1 VLSFQRE
8 DEDARGPSADES
20 DSVGK
25 SSAASREPPDGKSG
39 DSRDRLNIPKIELP
53 KGGGAL
59 KPIDEKFKANAADGT
74 VSLSMSLPLS
84 KSRSDFGPALSLD
97 YSSGGGNGPFGL
109 GWNLTQAAI
118 QRRTDKRLPEY
129 RDADES
135 DVFILSGQEDLVPA
149 LLDDG
154 SGNPD
159 AFTAP
164 TGEAV
169 KRYRPRIEGAF
180 ARIERITPPNSVVS
194 YWKTTSKDN
203 VATIF
208 GRSPSARI
216 ADPADPGGQTRVFK
230 WLPELSYDDKGNCIE
245 YFYLPEDFSNVADTL
260 HERNRLNG
268 IAPCTNTYLKRA
280 RYGNKAPYY
289 PDPSHPYDPAPP
301 GTPGYFFELV
311 LDYGDH
317 DADAPTAAVQ
327 NLWACRLDPFSQ
339 YKSGFDIR
347 TYRLCRRV
355 LLFHTFKELND
366 GVNPA
371 PTQVRS
377 LDVDYRYFAN
387 PAATPAELANM
398 EVDYPV
404 AMRQTGWVKTGASS
418 YDRKSLPA
426 AKFTYQELGWNK
438 DVQAVSPAGV
448 ENTPAGLSKGYQFV
462 DLWSEGISG
471 ILAEQGGAWFYKSNL
486 GGGRFTPAQAVSPK
500 PSFTGLAGGTLQL
513 IDLEADG
520 RKFIVASQPPVRGAL
535 ALSDAGEWQPFK
547 AFRRVPNLKPSDPN
561 VKFIDLDGDGRA
573 DIAVSEDSVFT
584 WYPSAGTEGYDGP
597 RRAPKPYDEERGP
610 ALVFADP
617 TGSIFLANMSG
628 SGLTDIVRIRNGE
641 VCYWPNLGY
650 GHFGAK
656 VTMGASPLFDTPDLF
671 DPQYI
676 HLADVSG
683 TGASD
688 ILYLGKNRF
697 RAWLNRSGNTWSDP
711 VDIDPFADTERPNEI
726 QAADFLGNGTACIV
740 WSSPLP
746 RYAPTP
752 MRFVDL
758 MGGRK
763 PYLLAGYDNQCGKT
777 VALEYKS
784 STWFYLADK
793 QAGKPW
799 VTKLPFPVHCLTK
812 MTSRDAVTGASLVT
826 QYVYHHGYYD
836 HAEREYR
843 GFACVEQTDSESF
856 DNFVKG
862 GSGIVDLPLDQAPV
876 LTRTWFH
883 TGAFFHE
890 KAIEAR
896 LRSEYFQ
903 NPDFAEYHLPP
914 PLVLAAAAVQDQRE
928 AQRAC
933 KGMIIRQEVY
943 GLDNIAGVSTVPYS
957 AAERN
962 WLVQSVQPAA
972 SNRHAVFLV
981 TETESITY
989 NYERIAK
996 DPRIAHTLNTAIDG
1010 YGNVLESASVAYARQ
1025 PGAPPVPPR
1034 VQTEQQKRTITYSV
1048 NGYTKDVINDAAYRL
1063 RRLCETS
1070 SFELT
1075 GVTPAAACFTLKEI
1089 HDAFAGAAA
1098 IGYEVVPDGS
1108 SQKRALKHS
1117 RTLFLKDDTSAALP
1131 LGEIEALALPYET
1144 FRLAFT
1150 APIVTAL
1157 YGTRVTAAFLAES
1170 GYALSDD
1177 MKTSGLF
1184 PASDDNGQWW
1194 AHDGHAQY
1202 PASAANFFYMPSGYL
1217 DPFAKLTT
1225 VAYYADYQLV
1235 VQAVTDAV
1243 GNTNSVDAFD
1253 FRTIRPRLVKD
1264 ANANLSE
1271 AAIDA
1276 LGFVTGT
1283 AQRGKGSEADDL
1295 IGFAADLS
1303 AADAANF
1310 FADPVTNGPAL
1321 LQHATSRFVYDFTV
1335 VPVRVASIRR
1345 ETHYQTTVAT
1355 GTPSKLQYRFEYSDG
1370 FGNLA
1375 MVKAQAEPGI
1385 ALALDGSNNVIQVD
1399 TTPNLRWI
1407 GNGRTVLNNKGKPV
1421 KQYEPYFSVSYGYE
1435 DDPKLVEIGVTP
1447 LMRYDPP
1454 GRNVRT
1460 DYPDGTFA
1468 KTDIQ
1473 GWTTQ
1478 AFDRN
1483 DTVNDSG
1490 WYADRTTGVLA
1501 GDARENAAAQKAAVH
1516 YNTPAVSHH
1525 DVQGRAFYA
1534 IAHNRFVDHATAAL
1548 TDELYETDT
1557 QLDVEGNARQ
1567 IVDPRGNA
1575 AVAYDYDMLG
1585 VQAHSASMDAG
1596 ERWVLNDGAGHAVYA
1611 FDGKKQTLHTSF
1623 DEIRRPIQTTLT
1635 KGAALPTVVDRITYG
1650 EGQPSDQAKNL
1661 RGKLFEHRDQ
1671 AGILTNPA
1679 YDFKGNTLETTRVLT
1694 AHYQD
1699 DVDWNAPPLMQTE
1712 VFKTQSEYD
1721 ALGRPTR
1728 VVAPN
1733 SNPATANVLLP
1744 SYNEAGLLQAVSGQL
1759 RGSATTTA
1767 FVTNIDY
1774 NEKGQRARIDY
1785 ANGASTVHKYDP
1797 LTFRL
1802 RGLVTARNADPEIFW
1817 DDESKIG
1824 QPAYANDVLQ
1834 FLSYVFDPVGN
1845 ITSVADDAQQTIYF
1859 SNKRVEPSC
1868 EFTYD
1873 AVYRLTDS
1881 TGREHIGG
1889 KTAPGPFDD
1898 ARMGNPNPGDGN
1910 QLQTFALQYDY
1921 DKAGNMVLMKNP
1933 GNWNMAFTYAG
1944 TSNQMQTAVANGAPG
1959 TPFPYTYDEHGNIT
1973 AMPHLTTMEWDFA
1986 NRLRHTT
1993 VSAGPGPAS
2002 QESWYAYDAGGQR
2015 VRKVVVKGN
2024 LVEERFYFSGIEI
2037 YRRTRA
2043 GTLELERESLL
2054 VTDDKRRIALVDTPT
2069 VLPAGSKET
2078 PLTRFQ
2084 YANHLD
2090 TACLELD
2097 GAAQIISYEEYYP
2110 FGSTSY
2116 QGTDQSR
2123 EIPAKRY
2130 RYIGKERD
2138 DDSGFSYCGARYYA
2152 PWLVRWISPDPVGVT
2167 DGPNLYAYCRDNPVI
2182 LHDTSGTQGDAC
2194 GVDDED
2200 QQVCREVPCPA
2211 MSVEPPALCTAPP
2224 AAKAA
2229 AGKAAGAAPAVPAAK
2244 PAAPPEKPDTPED
2257 PADIGAPPDESAAD
2271 HVKRR
2276 EELQR
2281 SAEATRLELKKLESE
2296 VKNLELIA
2304 AAKNRLRVP
2313 VIDPDTIP
2321 EDVTLGIDLQTG
2333 GSAVGLGTKDRK
2345 GSFDAYQI
2353 TILPRNAELF
2363 NLYYSKKN
2371 SWDIA
2376 LFKEPGLQYSRQ
2388 LQPGDTGKLEE
2399 HNTLGASVD
2408 VFNLTKG
2415 RGEVAITTGL
2425 GYDFNSKNLAGTFVL
2440 GGKFTLFK
2448 NLNIPI
2454 IGRFGTNQLRLY
2466 GGVGIELDK
2475 SFDPKQHSG
2484 FGGVPAGGG
2493 VLFEI
2498 NPFEKRE

>member
-1 VLSFQRE
+1 VLPLRRD
-8 DEDARGPSADES
+8 DEDVGGFPGGF
-20 DSVGK
+20 DSVRK
-25 SSAASREPPDGKSG
+25 SSAASREPADGNSRN
-39 DSRDRLNIPKIELP
+39 SRDRLNIPKIELP

-59 KPIDEKFKANAADGT
+59 KPIDEKFRANAADGT
-74 VSLSMSLPLS
+74 MSLSIALPLS

-135 DVFILSGQEDLVPA
+135 DVFVLSGQEDLVPA

-154 SGNPD
+154 SGDPD

-169 KRYRPRIEGAF
+169 KRFRPRIEGGF

-208 GRSPSARI
+208 GRNSSARVV
-216 ADPADPGGQTRVFK
+216 DPSDSTRIFK
-230 WLPELSYDDKGNCIE
+230 WLPEFSYDDKGNCIE
-245 YFYLPEDFSNVADTL
+245 YLYLREDFSNVGDAV

-268 IAPCTNTYLKRA
+268 IAPQTNTYLKRA
-280 RYGNKAPYY
+280 RYGNKTPHY
-289 PDPSHPYDPAPP
+289 PDPSDPYDPAPP
-301 GTPGYFFELV
+301 DTPGYFFELV
-311 LDYGDH
+311 FDYGDH
-317 DADAPTAAVQ
+317 DTDAPTAAIQ
-327 NLWACRLDPFSQ
+327 NPWACRLDSFSQ

-347 TYRLCRRV
+347 THRLCRRI

-371 PTQVRS
+371 STLVRS
-377 LDVDYRYFAN
+377 LDIDYRYFAN
-387 PAATPAELANM
+387 PAATPSELSHM

-418 YDRKSLPA
+418 YVRKSLPA
-426 AKFTYQELGWNK
+426 VRFIYQELGWNK
-438 DVQAVSPAGV
+438 DVQTVSADDV
-448 ENTPAGLSKGYQFV
+448 ENAPAGLSRGYQFV

-471 ILAEQGGAWFYKSNL
+471 ILAEQGSAWFYKSNL

-500 PSFTGLAGGTLQL
+500 PRFTGLSGGTLQL

-520 RKFIVASQPPVRGAL
+520 RKFIVVSQPPVHGAL
-535 ALSDAGEWQPFK
+535 ALSDAGGFEPFK
-547 AFRRVPNLKPSDPN
+547 AFRRVPNLKTNDPN

-573 DIAVSEDSVFT
+573 DIAVSEDNVFT

-597 RRAPKPYDEERGP
+597 RRAAKPFDEERGP
-610 ALVFADP
+610 ALVFSDP

-628 SGLTDIVRIRNGE
+628 SGLTDIVRVRNGE

-650 GHFGAK
+650 GRFGAK
-656 VTMGASPLFDTPDLF
+656 VTMGSSPVFDTPDLF

-688 ILYLGKNRF
+688 ILYLGKNRL
-697 RAWLNRSGNTWSDP
+697 RAWLNRSGNTWTDP
-711 VDIDPFADTERPNEI
+711 VDIDPFADTERPNEM
-726 QAADFLGNGTACIV
+726 QVADFLGNGTACIV

-746 RYAPTP
+746 RYASSP

-777 VALEYKS
+777 IALEYKS

-793 QAGKPW
+793 QVGKPW
-799 VTKLPFPVHCLTK
+799 ITKLPFPVHCLTK

-843 GFACVEQTDSESF
+843 GFGCVEQVDAESF
-856 DNFVKG
+856 ENFAKG
-862 GSGIVDLPLDQAPV
+862 GGSDVVDQPLDQAPV

-890 KAIEAR
+890 EAIEER

-914 PLVLAAAAVQDQRE
+914 PQVPASPSVQDRRE

-933 KGMIIRQEVY
+933 KGMVIRQEVY
-943 GLDNIAGVSTVPYS
+943 GLDNITGVSTVPYS

-962 WLVQSVQPAA
+962 WLVQPIQPSA

-989 NYERIAK
+989 SYERNTK
-996 DPRIAHTLNTAIDG
+996 DPRIAHSLNTAIDG
-1010 YGNVLESASVAYARQ
+1010 YGNVLENASVAYPRQ
-1025 PGAPPVPPR
+1025 PGAPAAPSR
-1034 VQTEQQKRTITYSV
+1034 VQSEQQKLAITYMV
-1048 NGYTKDVINDAAYRL
+1048 NGYTTDVITDAAYRL
-1063 RRLCETS
+1063 RRLCRTS

-1075 GVTPAAACFTLKEI
+1075 GAAPAANYFMLKEI
-1089 HDAFAGAAA
+1089 RDAFAGAAA
-1098 IGYEVVPDGS
+1098 IGYEIAPDGS

-1131 LGEIEALALPYET
+1131 LGEMGTLALPYET
-1144 FRLAFT
+1144 YRLAFT
-1150 APIVTAL
+1150 APLLTAL
-1157 YGTRVTAAFLAES
+1157 YGARVTTAFLVES
-1170 GYALSDD
+1170 GYTLSDD
-1177 MKTSGLF
+1177 MKAAGLF
-1184 PASDDNGQWW
+1184 PVGDDAGEWW

-1202 PASAANFFYMPSGYL
+1202 PASPASVFYMPSGYL

-1225 VAYYADYQLV
+1225 VVYYADYQLL
-1235 VQAVTDAV
+1235 VQAVTDAA
-1243 GNTNSVDAFD
+1243 GNTNSVEAFD
-1253 FRTIRPRLVKD
+1253 FRGIRPQLVKD

-1271 AAIDA
+1271 VRIDA
-1276 LGFVTGT
+1276 LGFVTGM
-1283 AQRGKGSEADDL
+1283 ALRGKGSEADDFT
-1295 IGFAADLS
+1295 GFAADLPL
-1303 AADAANF
+1303 ADVTNF
-1310 FADPVTNGPAL
+1310 FADPVTNGPDL
-1321 LQHATSRFVYDFTV
+1321 LQHATSRFVYDFSM
-1335 VPVRVASIRR
+1335 VPVRVASIQR
-1345 ETHYQTTVAT
+1345 ETHYQTTVTT

-1370 FGNLA
+1370 FGNLT
-1375 MVKAQAEPGI
+1375 MVKAQAEPGF
-1385 ALALDGSNNVIQVD
+1385 ALALDGSNNLIQVD

-1473 GWTTQ
+1473 GWMTQ

-1483 DTVNDSG
+1483 DTVTDSD
-1490 WYADRTTGVLA
+1490 WYAKRTTGDLA

-1516 YNTPAVSHH
+1516 YNTPAISYNN
-1525 DVQGRAFYA
+1525 VQGRAFYA
-1534 IAHNRFVDHATAAL
+1534 VAHNRFIDHATAVL
-1548 TDELYETDT
+1548 TDEFYETDS
-1557 QLDVEGNARQ
+1557 QLDVEGNTRR

-1575 AVAYDYDMLG
+1575 VVAYDYDMLG
-1585 VQAHSASMDAG
+1585 VQAHAASMDAG
-1596 ERWVLNDGAGHAVYA
+1596 EGWALNDGAGRAVYA
-1611 FDGKKQTLHTSF
+1611 FDSKKQTLHTSF
-1623 DEIRRPIQTTLT
+1623 DAIRRPIQTTLT
-1635 KGAALPTVVDRITYG
+1635 KGAALPAVVDRITYG
-1650 EGQPSDQAKNL
+1650 EGQPGDQTNNL

-1671 AGILTNPA
+1671 AGILANTS
-1679 YDFKGNTLETTRVLT
+1679 YDFNENTLETTRVLT

-1699 DVDWNAPPLMQTE
+1699 NIDWDAPPLMQTE

-1721 ALGRPTR
+1721 ALSRPTR

-1733 SNPATANVLLP
+1733 SNSATANILLP

-1759 RGSATTTA
+1759 RGSGTTTS

-1774 NEKGQRARIDY
+1774 NEKGQRSRIDY
-1785 ANGASTVHKYDP
+1785 ANGASTIHKYDP

-1802 RGLVTARNADPEIFW
+1802 RGLVTTRNADPEIFW
-1817 DDESKIG
+1817 DDRSKIG
-1824 QPAYANDVLQ
+1824 QPPYADDVLQ

-1845 ITSVADDAQQTIYF
+1845 ITSVEDDAHQTIYF
-1859 SNKRVEPSC
+1859 KNKRVEPSS

-1873 AVYRLTDS
+1873 ALYRLTDS
-1881 TGREHIGG
+1881 TGREHVGS
-1889 KTAPGPFDD
+1889 KTAPGPFDEV
-1898 ARMGNPNPGDGN
+1898 RMGNPNPGDGN
-1910 QLQTFALQYDY
+1910 QLQTFGLQYDY
-1921 DKAGNMVLMKNP
+1921 DKTGNMVLMKNP
-1933 GNWNMAFTYAG
+1933 GNWNIAFTYAG
-1944 TSNQMQTAVANGAPG
+1944 ASNQVQTAVANGAPG
-1959 TPFPYTYDEHGNIT
+1959 TPFTYPYDELGNIT
-1973 AMPHLTTMEWDFA
+1973 AMPHLTTMDWDFA
-1986 NRLRHTT
+1986 NRLRHTS
-1993 VSAGPGPAS
+1993 VSAGAGPAS
-2002 QESWYAYDAGGQR
+2002 QESWYVYNAGGER
-2015 VRKVVVKGN
+2015 VRKVIVKGI

-2037 YRRTRA
+2037 YRRMRA
-2043 GTLELERESLL
+2043 GTLELERESLH

-2069 VLPAGSKET
+2069 ILPAASIET
-2078 PLTRFQ
+2078 QLTRFQ
-2084 YANHLD
+2084 YANHLN

-2097 GAAQIISYEEYYP
+2097 AAAKIISYEEYYP
-2110 FGSTSY
+2110 YGNTSF

-2152 PWLVRWISPDPVGVT
+2152 PWLARWISPDPTGVK
-2167 DGPNLYAYCRDNPVI
+2167 DGPNVYAYCHDNPVI

-2194 GVDDED
+2194 GVEDED

-2211 MSVEPPALCTAPP
+2211 ASVELPP
-2224 AAKAA
+2224 
-2229 AGKAAGAAPAVPAAK
+2229 AK
-2244 PAAPPEKPDTPED
+2244 PAAPPEKPDAPED
-2257 PADIGAPPDESAAD
+2257 PADIGAPPNESAKD
-2271 HVKRR
+2271 YVTRR

-2281 SAEATRLELKKLESE
+2281 RVEANRIELKKLE
-2296 VKNLELIA
+2296 VAIKNLELIA
-2304 AAKNRLRVP
+2304 GDKNRLRFP

-2321 EDVTLGIDLQTG
+2321 ENVTLGIDQQIG
-2333 GSAVGLGTKDRK
+2333 GSGVGLGTKDQK

-2353 TILPRNAELF
+2353 TILPRNAEF
-2363 NLYYSKKN
+2363 KNLYYRKD
-2371 SWDIA
+2371 SWDVA
-2376 LFKEPGLQYSRQ
+2376 LFKEPGLQYTHQ
-2388 LQPGDTGKLEE
+2388 LQPGDSGKLEE
-2399 HNTLGASVD
+2399 HNTLGATVD
-2408 VFNLTKG
+2408 VFNASVG
-2415 RGEVAITTGL
+2415 RGEVAITTGV
-2425 GYDFNSKNLAGTFVL
+2425 GYDFNAKNLAGTFVL
-2440 GGKFTLFK
+2440 GGKFTLFE
-2448 NLNIPI
+2448 NLKIPI
-2454 IGRFGTNQLRLY
+2454 IGRFGTNKLRLY
-2466 GGVGIELDK
+2466 GGVGIEFDK

-2484 FGGVPAGGG
+2484 YGGVPAGGG
-2493 VLFEI
+2493 LLFEI
-2498 NPFEKRE
+2498 NPFEKRQ